1 MSKEKHAD
9 ATARYRDKYIRRW
22 VVCVNRRTES
32 DVLEYLEGIRNVS
45 GYIKEL
51 VRDDMRRAQIEKIE
65 AALREPVEQ
74 VFTR

>member
-1 MSKEKHAD
+1 MSKEKQAA

-32 DVLEYLEGIRNVS
+32 DVLEYLEGVRNVS
-45 GYIKEL
+45 GYVKEL
-51 VRDDMRRAQIEKIE
+51 VRADMRRERIEKIE

-74 VFTR
+74 IFTK